1 MKKLLCFCIVV
12 VIFSLTGCSAFFAEK
27 EQETLIA
34 SQENPDGNYVICL
47 YQVGEPRWSF
57 GPVDAKLV
65 LKDAGGNVLDEES
78 FNLFNDGAG
87 VHEGNLK
94 LITWLGNKV
103 EIIMDAD
110 ERPEEC
116 YVLNYS

>member
-12 VIFSLTGCSAFFAEK
+12 MIFSLTGCSAFFAEK

-34 SQENPDGNYVICL
+34 SQESPNGNYVICL

-94 LITWLGNKV
+94 SITWLGNKV

-116 YVLNYS
+116 YVLNYG